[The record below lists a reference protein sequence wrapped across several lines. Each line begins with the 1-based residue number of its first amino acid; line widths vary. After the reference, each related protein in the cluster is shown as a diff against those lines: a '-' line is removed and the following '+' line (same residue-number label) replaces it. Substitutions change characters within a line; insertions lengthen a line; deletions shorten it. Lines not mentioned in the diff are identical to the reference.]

1 MEEALKGLQGKPLT
15 KKKFFDFLAD
25 INIED
30 LYGKKNNV
38 IEPAAISEIITKPVT
53 IEKKVEEI
61 KCAACKKTFTT
72 EGSLK
77 RHHVRNPVCVNWISL
92 PEKTESVQPTKG
104 IHLIINDILEKAISV
119 NSELQCKFCKT
130 KFTNTGNHHKHFN
143 TSTVCNQLAFQ
154 EFKKLF
160 SNL

>member
-1 MEEALKGLQGKPLT
+1 MEEVLKGLQGKPLT

-38 IEPAAISEIITKPVT
+38 IEPAAITEIITNPVT

-61 KCAACKKTFTT
+61 KCAACKKTFTA

-77 RHHVRNPVCVNWISL
+77 RHYVRNPVFVNWISL
-92 PEKTESVQPTKG
+92 PEKTESVQLTKG

-119 NSELQCKFCKT
+119 NNELQCKFCKT

-143 TSTVCNQLAFQ
+143 TSTVCNQLAYQ